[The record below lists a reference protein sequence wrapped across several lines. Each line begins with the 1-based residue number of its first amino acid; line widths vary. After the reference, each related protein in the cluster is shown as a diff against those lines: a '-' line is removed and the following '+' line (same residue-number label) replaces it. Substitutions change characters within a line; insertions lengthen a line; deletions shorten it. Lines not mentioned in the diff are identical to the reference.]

1 MADRSA
7 TAHDAADPSID
18 PSERP
23 ANPALD
29 SVLIRQVIAGSQDAL
44 ARLYDR
50 HAGAV
55 YGVAR
60 RTSGDPSIASE
71 VVQET
76 FLALW
81 NRAESFDP
89 AKGALSS
96 WLLTIAR
103 NRAID
108 RLRFA
113 TRHDKATTFSSFEPA
128 DADDES
134 TADWLT
140 ASGELIGA
148 AGPEPGPEA
157 AFANIETRA
166 MLDAALAT
174 LSPAERRVISLA
186 YDVGLSQSQIA
197 AAEHWPIGTVKT
209 RTRRA
214 LRTLREQL
222 ESTGDGSPAA
232 PVLAKPSE
240 PSPCV
245 APC

>member
-1 MADRSA
+1 MAHRSA
-7 TAHDAADPSID
+7 TASDAAAPSTDPSD
-18 PSERP
+18 RP
-23 ANPALD
+23 PNPALD
-29 SVLIRQVIAGSQDAL
+29 SVLLRQVIAGSQDAL

-50 HAGAV
+50 HARAV

-60 RTSGDPSIASE
+60 RTSGDDSIASE

-81 NRAESFDP
+81 NRAETFDP

-103 NRAID
+103 NRTID
-108 RLRFA
+108 HIRFA
-113 TRHDKATTFSSFEPA
+113 KRHDKATTFSSFDPA
-128 DADDES
+128 DGEDES
-134 TADWLT
+134 SADWLT
-140 ASGELIGA
+140 ASGELIGV

-157 AFANIETRA
+157 AFANTETRA

-174 LSPAERRVISLA
+174 LTPAERRVISLA

-197 AAEHWPIGTVKT
+197 AAEQWPIGTVKT

-222 ESTGDGSPAA
+222 EMSGEASSAV
-232 PVLAKPSE
+232 PVLTTRPE
-240 PSPCV
+240 PAPCV